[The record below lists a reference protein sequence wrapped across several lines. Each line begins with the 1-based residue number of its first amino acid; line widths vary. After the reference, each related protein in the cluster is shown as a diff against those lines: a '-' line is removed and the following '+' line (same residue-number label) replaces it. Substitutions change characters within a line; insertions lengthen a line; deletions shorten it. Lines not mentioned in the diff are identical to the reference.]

1 MKNRIFKVSIILAM
15 ILTMTMSNF
24 LLVGYSLISYAVDEV
39 TTNHPNVEFKAYKK
53 DDTTLS
59 MEISVKEDGYF
70 NGKITLEEGN
80 VALKTS
86 NSEYV
91 NKIEGNTITLNQINK
106 GVTAVIDVA
115 IEPVKEERYNAALL
129 NMENKLSLSGIYRDS
144 SEKNKEIS
152 ATRMVN
158 YQMPE
163 NNTQENVESGN
174 EIITNKIVT
183 VNGEEKRV
191 IQIAMK
197 KGLKEN
203 NYPIKSIETKVIA
216 PEANGNYPK
225 VEVTTDFSTM
235 TAYNWEQKNNEI
247 LLTLRNEPNEENKI
261 LWANKGIENTIVTLI
276 YDKEVELNNSEIKID
291 DKIILHNSK
300 ELVASNALSVNNEE
314 KDSIV
319 QVVAEN
325 TESVIYKG
333 KLYAGIDR
341 EYESKTRI
349 KVNLASAVENIHIE
363 ENPVANV
370 NYRATTINKAKMLE
384 ILGEEGS
391 IKISNASSGV
401 IAIVTKDTPDTNGD
415 ITIPYNG
422 EIADII
428 VETSAPQKAGTL
440 ELTNKKVIKSANIE
454 NIANIESHITGS
466 YQQGTITESIANIE
480 LKEPTTEATLSMN
493 KNNLSTLSTNNVEIN
508 AILKAVKEENDL
520 YKNPKL
526 QIIFPQEVADIKVNS
541 INKLY
546 ADEFQF
552 QVTRLTE
559 VPNVGKVVEIEL
571 LGEQKNYL
579 NEISQGIQI
588 IINADITFHKTI
600 PTKNASIVM
609 KYTNE
614 NGQQAEYE
622 TKADFNIASKYGVL
636 VYSKVNGYNEENTV
650 LESTSSENVKG
661 ALDVAG
667 TEKVVTIERTI
678 VNNYEEAINN
688 VELVGTIPEMG
699 EEKVNGETLK
709 STFVASLE
717 KVAMNREDAKIYYSE
732 NGQDW
737 EETIED
743 MTKVKAYKIEL
754 QDKTIKP
761 GEVATISY
769 QLKLPGNLSFDQSTY
784 EKLKVAYQ
792 YKEQTIDED
801 YATYL
806 STSNNNDIPKVTKQ
820 EKANEYG
827 RLVTSAVS
835 GGQELQDKQEIYEG
849 QTVKETITLINDTEN
864 DLNHI
869 KITAKQDNA
878 IFYTKKVTQEMD
890 TQTGGQMDVTR
901 IVEDESIEQK
911 EFTIETL
918 KKGESKTFEY
928 QFSVKEKAGE
938 ETKGTVVLEAEGI
951 ETQTMTTLTNPI
963 KEAKLKLNVKC
974 NYNEERII
982 VADSTIPITLS
993 AKNISDKE
1001 LKDVVLELPIPE
1013 ETAVDELSI
1022 KESEKFTYL
1031 GTANRVAKFKINSI
1045 QPGEQ
1050 VDIIV
1055 SLETNDLEEKEKQID
1070 LFIQSKV
1077 NNETYI
1083 SNELSKNIVQEK
1095 LDITMVQT
1103 GSIEGKEVATGDKL
1117 TYTTTIKNA
1126 SEKGQSIQ
1134 IIDNVPYA
1142 AVIQKAYIVK
1152 DEKEIP
1158 IEEIEDNEIDT
1169 EVTIEGNS
1177 EIKLIIETM
1186 IDEKLAQSKQL
1197 TNMVEVNAYSQY
1209 LESNKV
1215 TYQLTNVPE
1224 DKEIQNEISGKVWLD
1239 ENKNGQKEAS
1249 EEAFKDV
1256 VVKAMDT
1263 ANSNIVKE
1271 TKTDSE
1277 GNYEFTQLPNGKY
1290 MIIVEYD
1297 NQLYSLTEYRKEG
1310 ISEEENSDA
1319 IQKEIN
1325 GQRVAVTDEIEV
1337 NNNNT
1342 MNIDVGL
1349 IKNVIF
1355 DLKLDKYLNR
1365 VIVQN
1370 AGGTRT
1376 IEYNKEKLGKVEIDA
1391 KQVNNA
1397 TVLVEYGI
1405 DITNEGEIP
1414 GYASEIVDH
1423 MPNDFKFN
1431 SELNKSWYTT
1441 DGKDIRN
1448 ITLANEIIYP
1458 GQTKTVT
1465 ITLIKT
1471 MTQNNAGTAVNTA
1484 EIAKAS
1490 NEQSI
1495 EDIDSK
1501 PGNNAS
1507 NEDDISTA
1515 ELIISIRTGLGI
1527 AIGVIVTVVLVG
1539 LTITAV
1545 IIIKKRRGENE

>member
-1 MKNRIFKVSIILAM
+1 MKSRIFKVSIILAM

-24 LLVGYSLISYAVDEV
+24 LFVGYHLISYAVDEV
-39 TTNHPNVEFKAYKK
+39 TTNHRNVEFKASMK
-53 DDTTLS
+53 DDATLS
-59 MEISVKEDGYF
+59 MEVSVKEDGYF

-80 VALKTS
+80 FTLKTS
-86 NSEYV
+86 NSDYV

-115 IEPVKEERYNAALL
+115 IEPVKEERYNAGLL
-129 NMENKLSLSGIYRDS
+129 NMENKLSLSGTYRDS
-144 SEKNKEIS
+144 SEKDKEIS
-152 ATRMVN
+152 AVRMVN
-158 YQMPE
+158 YQIAE
-163 NNTQENVESGN
+163 NNTQENVESRN
-174 EIITNKIVT
+174 EIITNKILT

-191 IQIAMK
+191 IQIAMHQ
-197 KGLKEN
+197 GLKEN
-203 NYPIKSIETKVIA
+203 NYPIKKIETNIKA
-216 PEANGNYPK
+216 PEMNGKYPK
-225 VEVTTDFSTM
+225 VEVSTDFNTM
-235 TAYNWEQKNNEI
+235 TAYHWEQNNNEVV
-247 LLTLRNEPNEENKI
+247 LTLSNEANEENKI
-261 LWANKGIENTIVTLI
+261 LWKKNGTENTIVTLI
-276 YDKEVELNNSEIKID
+276 YDKEVELNASEIKVD
-291 DKIILHNSK
+291 DKIILHNNK
-300 ELVASNALSVNNEE
+300 ELVASNTLNINEEE

-319 QVVAEN
+319 QVSVEN

-341 EYESKTRI
+341 EFESKTKI
-349 KVNLASAVENIHIE
+349 KANLASAIEKIHIE

-370 NYRATTINKAKMLE
+370 NYQATIINKAKMLDL
-384 ILGEEGS
+384 LGEEGS
-391 IKISNASSGV
+391 IQISNASSGV
-401 IAIVTKDTPDTNGD
+401 IAVITKDTPDTEGE

-428 VETSAPQKAGTL
+428 IETSAPQKAGTL
-440 ELTNKKVIKSANIE
+440 ELTNKKVIKAANIE
-454 NIANIESHITGS
+454 NIANLESTITGS
-466 YQQGTITESIANIE
+466 YNQGTIAESKANIE
-480 LKEPTTEATLSMN
+480 LREPTTEATLSMN
-493 KNNLSTLSTNNVEIN
+493 KSNLSTLSTNNVEIN

-526 QIIFPQEVADIKVNS
+526 QIIFPQEVVDIKVNS

-552 QVTRLTE
+552 QVTKLTD

-588 IINADITFHKTI
+588 IINADITFNKTI
-600 PTKNASIVM
+600 PTKNASIIM

-614 NGQQAEYE
+614 NGKQAEYE

-650 LESTSSENVKG
+650 IESTSNENIKG
-661 ALDVAG
+661 ALDTAG
-667 TEKVVTIERTI
+667 SEKVVTIERTI
-678 VNNYEEAINN
+678 VNNYEEAINH
-688 VELVGTIPEMG
+688 VEFIGNIPEIG
-699 EEKVNGETLK
+699 EEEVNGETLK
-709 STFVASLE
+709 STFVANLE
-717 KVAMNREDAKIYYSE
+717 KVAMNREDAKVYYSE

-737 EETIED
+737 TETIED
-743 MTKVKAYKIEL
+743 ITKVKAYKIEL
-754 QDKTIKP
+754 QEIKP

-769 QLKLPGNLSFDQSTY
+769 QLKLPGELSSEQSTY
-784 EKLKVAYQ
+784 EKLKVTYQ
-792 YKEQTIDED
+792 YKDQTIDED

-806 STSNNNDIPKVTKQ
+806 STNNREVAQAEEAKQ
-820 EKANEYG
+820 EEVNGLGKITVTA
-827 RLVTSAVS
+827 TSA
-835 GGQELQDKQEIYEG
+835 GQELKDGQEIYEG
-849 QTVKETITLINDTEN
+849 QTVKETVTLINDTEN

-869 KITAKQDNA
+869 KITVKQDNA
-878 IFYTKKVTQEMD
+878 IFYTEQVTQEMD
-890 TQTGGQMDVTR
+890 TRTGGEMDVTR
-901 IVEDESIEQK
+901 IVEDESVEQK
-911 EFTIETL
+911 EFTVETL

-938 ETKGTVVLEAEGI
+938 ETKGTVILEADGI
-951 ETQTMTTLTNPI
+951 EAQTMTTLTNPI
-963 KEAKLKLNVKC
+963 KEAKVKLNVTC
-974 NYNEERII
+974 NYNEERTI
-982 VADSTIPITLS
+982 VADSTLPITLS
-993 AKNISDKE
+993 TKNISDKE
-1001 LKDVVLELPIPE
+1001 LKDIILELPIPE
-1013 ETAVDELSI
+1013 GTELDELSI
-1022 KESEKFTYL
+1022 KESDQYTYL
-1031 GTANRVAKFKINSI
+1031 GIANQVAKFKINSI

-1050 VDIIV
+1050 VSIIV
-1055 SLETNDLEEKEKQID
+1055 SLETNDFEEKEKTINLLMQTT
-1070 LFIQSKV
+1070 V
-1077 NNETYI
+1077 NKETYI

-1095 LDITMVQT
+1095 LDITVTQT

-1152 DEKEIP
+1152 DGKEIA
-1158 IEEIEDNEIDT
+1158 IEEIENNEIDT

-1177 EIKLIIETM
+1177 EIKLIIETV
-1186 IDEKLAQSKQL
+1186 IDEKLAQSKEL

-1209 LESNKV
+1209 IESNKV

-1277 GNYEFTQLPNGKY
+1277 GDYQFTQLPNGKY

-1310 ISEEENSDA
+1310 ISEDENSDA
-1319 IQKEIN
+1319 IQKEVN

-1342 MNIDVGL
+1342 TNIDVGL

-1365 VIVQN
+1365 VIIQN

-1458 GQTKTVT
+1458 GETKTITV
-1465 ITLIKT
+1465 TLIKT

-1495 EDIDSK
+1495 EDMDSK

-1539 LTITAV
+1539 LIITAV